1 MPVKRPAVTEQSSP
15 LSLSKAGVALVVVAE
30 AVLIFFLAQAM
41 LRIFSLRDTVSD
53 MQTELA
59 RVQVRQE
66 QFTVLMQ
73 NKLDNIQK
81 QLDRIEQKR

>member
-1 MPVKRPAVTEQSSP
+1 MTEQSSP
-15 LSLSKAGVALVVVAE
+15 LSLSKVGVALVVVAE

-41 LRIFSLRDTVSD
+41 LRLFGLRDVVSD

-66 QFTVLMQ
+66 QLTVLMQ
-73 NKLDNIQK
+73 SKLDAMQK
-81 QLDRIEQKR
+81 QLDRIEAKR